1 MIKIKTEPINISNT
15 SLSPTVENRHRKF
28 DAKQA
33 KRHDFGEA
41 HCVVCDE
48 AFTKYHNRTKICSE
62 ECRKEKMKKYNRK
75 RYKEYREKILARQ
88 REYYAEN
95 REKILARHRKYRE
108 SNLDEYNARQR
119 ARQRK
124 YRENNRDEY
133 NAKQRERYPR
143 STRARNAG
151 EKKENGNENGKT
163 NIRF

>member
-1 MIKIKTEPINISNT
+1 MIKIKTKPINVSNT
-15 SLSPTVENRHRKF
+15 RLSPSVENRHKKF

-48 AFTKYHNRTKICSE
+48 VFTKYHNRTKVCSK
-62 ECRKEKMKKYNRK
+62 ECRKEKMKKDNRK
-75 RYKEYREKILARQ
+75 WYKEYREKILARQ

-108 SNLDEYNARQR
+108 NNRDEYNARQR
-119 ARQRK
+119 ARQGK
-124 YRENNRDEY
+124 HRENNRDEY
-133 NAKQRERYPR
+133 NAKQRERY
-143 STRARNAG
+143 NAK
-151 EKKENGNENGKT
+151 KKENGNENGKT